1 MGNALLALCLVGIMR
16 WGNHLEYCP
25 GGEYTCPNYC
35 DIDHIHYQEDCNET
49 KKKQKAYKQR
59 LSASDPRNT
68 VQADVD
74 TVSAELFD

>member
-1 MGNALLALCLVGIMR
+1 MG

-25 GGEYTCPNYC
+25 GGGYVCPNYC
-35 DIDHIHYQEDCNET
+35 DVDHIHYEEDCNET

-59 LSASDPRNT
+59 LSASDPGNT

-74 TVSAELFD
+74 TVSAGLTNRDIL

>member
-1 MGNALLALCLVGIMR
+1 MQNTFLALFLAGFMG

-25 GGEYTCPNYC
+25 GGSYICPNYC
-35 DIDHIHYQEDCNET
+35 DVDHIHYEEDCNET

-59 LSASDPRNT
+59 LSASDPGNT

-74 TVSAELFD
+74 TVSVGLTN